1 MFAARRR
8 GGMMGTFRASPP
20 QREGRRSVS
29 SKEGSAMSGSD
40 DEVLIV
46 GETRAGGDPASGDDR
61 AAKRPR
67 NGADLGGAPSIANNQ
82 PRSVPPSKTRPSIAE
97 MKRALDAAGVTHSG
111 MERGELEAEFE
122 RVQSSFSDPP
132 LFRLLTTDPADL
144 NPNTSG
150 NAGCVSLRDIVS
162 GPVRWCVVM
171 NFMIDLPWLLSPD
184 GCPELL
190 RIPKVVWIGDERSSP
205 TPRDPEFLRLKG
217 ARDWT
222 VVNPPC
228 PKFGTH
234 HTKCF
239 ILVYDTGVR
248 VCVHTANLIH
258 GDVRKRTNA
267 AWCQD
272 FPNKSAADLGRKSEF
287 ERDLGRYL
295 ATLGWK
301 DETCALPGGLVCRVV
316 GPSAMSRFDFSGAG
330 AKLISSVPGRWVGAA
345 MRDYGHTGVR
355 HALAGMTFPAK
366 FKRAPV
372 VCQFTSVGA
381 TTEKWMGEMARSF
394 GAGGPSLGDGELK
407 LVWPTMGEVRG
418 SNLGYAT
425 GGSIPGA
432 TDKISREHVRRR
444 LHRWREQYSS
454 DETRPTKLPDPP
466 ASTDPTGRGRVMP
479 HVKTFARYAPG
490 APHDLAWVIVGSHN
504 LSGAAWGRLEKNETQ
519 IAILSYELGVLLS
532 PRLIGETRVSAPFTC
547 TPGAVSHRGEAVPRC
562 LCLANARPATSGV
575 GATSGVRISAAP
587 PDDSPPDDGEYV
599 AFAPLPYR
607 VPPVPYAPSDVPW
620 AVDAWDETPDTYGR
634 VMRGGIADRFGAR

>member
-1 MFAARRR
+1 MFGTKRRWELFVRPPSTEGGR
-8 GGMMGTFRASPP
+8 GAG
-20 QREGRRSVS
+20 VS
-29 SKEGSAMSGSD
+29 HRTKEGFAMSGSD

-46 GETRAGGDPASGDDR
+46 GEIRAGGDPASGDDR

-67 NGADLGGAPSIANNQ
+67 NGADLGGAPSANNQ

-217 ARDWT
+217 ERDWT
-222 VVNPPC
+222 AVNPPC

-272 FPNKSAADLGRKSEF
+272 FPNKSAAHLGRTSEF

-301 DETCALPGGLVCRVV
+301 DETCALPGAGGASSSDRPRCLGSTFRARGQVDCLGARPL
-316 GPSAMSRFDFSGAG
+316 GRIGDDELRTYLRASRAG
-330 AKLISSVPGRWVGAA
+330 GDDVPGRV
-345 MRDYGHTGVR
+345 
-355 HALAGMTFPAK
+355 
-366 FKRAPV
+366 
-372 VCQFTSVGA
+372 Q
-381 TTEKWMGEMARSF
+381 AR
-394 GAGGPSLGDGELK
+394 
-407 LVWPTMGEVRG
+407 
-418 SNLGYAT
+418 T
-425 GGSIPGA
+425 GGVPVH
-432 TDKISREHVRRR
+432 ERR
-444 LHRWREQYSS
+444 
-454 DETRPTKLPDPP
+454 
-466 ASTDPTGRGRVMP
+466 G
-479 HVKTFARYAPG
+479 
-490 APHDLAWVIVGSHN
+490 
-504 LSGAAWGRLEKNETQ
+504 
-519 IAILSYELGVLLS
+519 
-532 PRLIGETRVSAPFTC
+532 
-547 TPGAVSHRGEAVPRC
+547 
-562 LCLANARPATSGV
+562 
-575 GATSGVRISAAP
+575 
-587 PDDSPPDDGEYV
+587 DDGE
-599 AFAPLPYR
+599 
-607 VPPVPYAPSDVPW
+607 
-620 AVDAWDETPDTYGR
+620 VDGGDGAELW
-634 VMRGGIADRFGAR
+634 RGGGGIRTTRLANEWPGGPCSATGSCGWCGRRWAKCAGRTSGTSPADPSRARRTRYLAST